1 MKFKALLTSLLLLI
15 TGVVSAAITTGY
27 YRIVSYNGKYMTE
40 NTNSHTLVCSDFIE
54 GNYSQVWYLNISGTN
69 VTFKNALTDKYIQG
83 QASYSSQYSTGA
95 TQQTFVMA
103 ESEGKYT
110 FEYDPYFKQGGGMH
124 CSNENNVVEWYT
136 SESKSQWTIEAAD
149 VDASALEAQKS
160 ATAEATVGQLTQFFT
175 TTACTALKS
184 NYAAM
189 SDANLRNAMSALP
202 TSVQDMAVKV
212 KNNTWT
218 TYSGWDKT
226 ELDFRVGS
234 HKAYSHHDRWAG
246 IIGCGYVMGRLSNPT
261 GIYAQSGEYLY
272 VYVGEIPSD
281 QNVKLEVASAGQ
293 GAGVTY
299 DLHEGMNTLLMATT
313 GNCYVLYEVDNTTD
327 GKAPYTAID
336 SYPAITVHIEGG
348 TVQGYFDLTKGDD
361 NDDWANLRQHLLKCP
376 TTVELK
382 TNNLLFH
389 MTASLVTA
397 ACPTKMVELLGEW
410 DKILDMEHSL
420 MGLGEFDG
428 YWNNMLS
435 VTDMSGQDY
444 MHASNYGTY
453 YDVGTISS
461 IMSYEDMFAGG
472 ALWGPAHENGH
483 IFQKYIN
490 MVGQT
495 EVSNNLFSNVA
506 IYNNGHLTSRAAN
519 ISTTF
524 ENMANNV
531 FWNDRDIWERTH
543 LYFQL
548 YQFFH
553 ILGNKSD
560 FYPELFK
567 ALRSDPMEH
576 SGGTFISAT
585 DDYLKFYKKCCAV
598 SGYDLTEFFQAYGF
612 FVIPSLTTYVINN
625 VTKDAY
631 KVEDYA
637 NYYLTITQ
645 QEIDAAKQEVAAM
658 NLPKANIIFIEDR
671 ISAPDATYPG
681 AAGAKKTAFSNEYP
695 IGQAGET
702 GQYTDFGATCSAYK
716 YNVTNNKVTM
726 VGTGTVGFKVYDSTG
741 NLHGLY
747 NTNSFTLP
755 DGIGKG
761 YTVKAAAGNGTDVE
775 ATYDASIG
783 IIVSDVTDYAGNATD
798 AVAIGTQITSE
809 AGITSGK
816 AFVLKTGAERYITDN
831 GTNYDVPNS
840 ANTSTK
846 ASTYFLISNGDGTW
860 KIKNYATGKYWGVP
874 AYNTALASAE
884 EAKAGAWSLNFSGG
898 IAYPSAP
905 DASNTIRGID
915 RSSGKVWGWSTGNN
929 NNHKVYI
936 YEADLTS
943 IASDEFEDKDI
954 RVSSDAAA
962 SLQTNQWYVMF
973 DRGANHGYLYENN
986 SNQLYNTATAPSGSA
1001 TSNAKY
1007 LVRIVGWDNEYYL
1020 QTGLGNFFGNIQ
1032 QSTTVPTTA
1041 TATEKITIKK
1051 IADTDGHFYLMSAA
1065 GVVLD
1070 ANSLE
1075 NGDAT
1080 VVGWGTTAPTSTGG
1094 NNDWAFYPV
1103 EFVDSWIP
1111 TTAEV
1116 YTINNTNT
1124 SRGAMMYNGS
1134 SDYVW
1139 SSGKSG
1145 TFSATDPNCQWVLV
1159 SAGEDNQYY
1168 IYNVG
1173 AGRFAIPSGTNSTAS
1188 WVFSSDAVAITLIKQ
1203 NDGTFKIKTVKTD
1216 TYAAVSNGYAGPI
1229 INYNDIGGNFT
1240 ITKVDG
1246 DQSAAATAAFNK
1258 LIKNQTLLTAVPDGE
1273 GWYAIRIKSGNYA
1286 GEYVYAPENEIA
1298 YASGRNYPLT
1308 FMNAVN
1314 KQPAIDNTYYLTRI
1328 VKTANGYAWILP
1340 NGKYLCKSSSNYFPT
1355 STTTPVE
1362 NVSITYNAT
1371 NGMQFIHGGYK
1382 ATPYYL
1388 SSKYFIGETSNVG
1401 GYFDV
1406 YPVSLNDAGLTAWQV
1421 LCENAPETA
1430 QIRCTRNDVSGLTT
1444 VYKNGYIFLPANVTP
1459 ESSDF
1464 VLDGAI
1470 DASVDAD
1477 AKTITLNYNP
1487 DLAIVKGGVVVAQG
1501 WQTASRGGEVMLLK
1515 VDAAPFRDATG
1526 VSISL
1531 SLKDGS
1537 EANISKLTLYE
1548 ASSNSPEILSAG
1560 NDGAP
1565 TKTSVAEAN
1574 VSGATASFSIAS
1586 LAAGNHY
1593 YWVGATV
1600 KDDAALGAVLDAA
1613 VTSITY
1619 TCNNKETTLDLTAVG
1634 DPADRGAMV
1643 FNVHS
1648 YPFLPRDNGSRV
1660 YRIPAMVVAD
1670 DGSIVV
1676 AADKRYQSYTDI
1688 GNGGHVIDIVV
1699 RRSTDGGRTW
1709 SEPVTIAKGEGSTA
1723 SGGEDKRCGYGDP
1736 SLVKGKDG
1744 KLYCL
1749 FAAGNEGYFYGQKG
1763 MCMSVSTDNGVT
1775 WSSGVGNPPV
1785 DLYWSGAIKNV
1796 ATAGAA
1802 GFGLYDYFVT
1812 SGRGLYIP
1820 DDDILMYLIPAQ
1832 TMTSATEH
1840 TGDSQDY
1847 IFYSRDGGES
1857 WYFSNIPMVQG
1868 GDEAKIIQMNDG
1880 SLFGSIRKGGQRRFN
1895 TATYTCN
1902 DDGKTLSFSYGTQ
1915 WDNSQLT
1922 QSSQNNQ
1929 DILYY
1934 QRETV
1939 TGKKDY
1945 IFHSITTGNHT
1956 NFKLYYSTDQGN
1968 NWTEFLNVQTKGTRY
1983 VTMDKSG
1990 TDENPG
1996 SLYLFFEDQSL
2007 NSAGGYTDYNHYPLN
2022 FIEITR
2028 EQLLQ
2033 YIPDLDK
2040 SALEKEVKIVYGTS
2054 GEATFGSW
2062 SGLTWTSNATS
2073 GVAGLTMTLSDGTNN
2088 KFSNFN
2094 SRYNLAYHPAAANT
2108 NSTITLTAPTGY
2120 VITGYSV
2127 QTGVY
2132 QASTYTL
2139 TAEDGTSVIPANLG
2153 STYTPLEVSGLSA
2166 ASTAITVTTTDA
2178 SKWLSLANFTVTIQP
2193 IITLDE
2199 TEDMASTI
2207 SANDGKIVNVTLN
2220 RKINKGFNSVVLPF
2234 DLNAAQVQTLFGED
2248 TKVYAYSEDSD
2259 DANNVTVKFK
2269 TVTDGTIAAN
2279 QPVLVEA
2286 TAASTENLI
2295 SNVIIT
2301 YEEEPKAEGRNI
2313 DYVGLYA
2320 PSTVPEGDY
2329 FISKGA
2335 IYKSEGSTSIK
2346 SFRAYLKAKTDI
2358 AGVKLFI
2365 DDIETGIT
2373 SIDNGQLT
2381 SDNAAIYNLA
2391 GQRLNKVQKGINIVN
2406 GKKVVIK

>member
-1 MKFKALLTSLLLLI
+1 MKLRQLLTSLLLL
-15 TGVVSAAITTGY
+15 TSGAVSAALTTGY
-27 YRIVSYNGKYMTE
+27 YHVKSYNGKYLTE
-40 NTNSHTLVCSDFIE
+40 NTNNHTLVCSDLAAN
-54 GNYSQVWYLNISGTN
+54 NYAQVWYLTVSGTR
-69 VTFKNALTDKYIQG
+69 VTFKNVLTNYGIVSLWDISTENP
-83 QASYSSQYSTGA
+83 SYTSPTNFYPTETDGVYVFA
-95 TQQTFVMA
+95 D
-103 ESEGKYT
+103 SEG
-110 FEYDPYFKQGGGMH
+110 GSVGLH
-124 CSNENNVVEWYT
+124 CDNSNNVVRYYT
-136 SESKSQWTIEAAD
+136 SDSKSKWTIEATT
-149 VDASALEAQKS
+149 VDETALAAQK
-160 ATAEATVGQLTQFFT
+160 AIIAEATTEQLTQFFT
-175 TTACTALKS
+175 TTACTIIRD
-184 NYAAM
+184 NYVMM

-202 TSVQDMAVKV
+202 TSVQDMAIKV
-212 KNNTWT
+212 KNNAWT
-218 TYSGWDKT
+218 TYTGWDKT
-226 ELDFRVGS
+226 ELDFRVGNY
-234 HKAYSHHDRWAG
+234 KAYSHHDRWAG

-261 GIYAQSGEYLY
+261 GIYAQAGEYLH
-272 VYVGEIPSD
+272 VYVGAIPSG
-281 QNVKLEVASAGQ
+281 QSVKLEVAGAGQ
-293 GAGVTY
+293 GTGATY
-299 DLHEGMNTLLMATT
+299 NLHEGMNTLLMATT

-361 NDDWANLRQHLLKCP
+361 NSDWAKLQQHLLKCP
-376 TTVELK
+376 STVELK

-389 MTASLVTA
+389 MTASLVTE
-397 ACPTKMVELLGEW
+397 ACPTNMVELLGEW
-410 DKILDMEHSL
+410 DKILDMEYSL
-420 MGLGEFDG
+420 MGLEDYNG
-428 YWNNMLS
+428 YWNNLLGA
-435 VTDMSGQDY
+435 TDVDGDKY
-444 MHASNYGTY
+444 MYATNYGTY
-453 YDVGTISS
+453 YNTSTISTV
-461 IMSYEDMFAGG
+461 MNYAEMFAGG

-490 MVGQT
+490 MIGQT

-506 IYNNGHLTSRAAN
+506 IFNNGHLTSRASN

-531 FWNDRDIWERTH
+531 FWNERGLWERTH

-548 YQFFH
+548 YRFFH
-553 ILGNKSD
+553 ILGNKTD

-567 ALRSDPMEH
+567 ALRNDPMAH
-576 SGGTFISAT
+576 SGFTFTAAT
-585 DDYLKFYKKCCAV
+585 DDYLKFYKKCCQV

-612 FVIPSLTTYVINN
+612 FVIPSLTTYVIDD
-625 VTKDAY
+625 VSKDAY

-637 NYYLTITQ
+637 DYYLTITQ
-645 QEIDAAKQEVAAM
+645 KEIDDVKAEVAAM

-671 ISAPDATYPG
+671 ITAPDATYEG
-681 AAGAKKTAFSNEYP
+681 ATAGAKKTAFSNEYP

-726 VGTGTVGFKVYDSTG
+726 EGTGAVGFKVYDSTG
-741 NLHGLY
+741 NLRGLY
-747 NTNSFTLP
+747 NTYTFTLP
-755 DGIGKG
+755 DGIGTG
-761 YTVKAAAGNGTDVE
+761 YTIKAAAGNGTD
-775 ATYDASIG
+775 ATATFDATIG
-783 IIVSDVTDYAGNATD
+783 VIPSDVTENNGVGVGAKVTAENQLVSGKLYLLRSTATGNPWITD
-798 AVAIGTQITSE
+798 AGTYYS
-809 AGITSGK
+809 
-816 AFVLKTGAERYITDN
+816 
-831 GTNYDVPNS
+831 VPNGGG
-840 ANTSTK
+840 TLD
-846 ASTYFLISNGDGTW
+846 TYCMYYLIKDGENTW
-860 KIKNYATGKYWGVP
+860 KIKNYMTGKYWAKPTAASTTNQGGLVP
-874 AYNTALASAE
+874 TDE
-884 EAKAGAWSLNFSGG
+884 EGAGSWTLNFNSNGNIDPQCNG
-898 IAYPSAP
+898 FYVNRSSQRLHAWTGSLSSQIYEVAYPSL
-905 DASNTIRGID
+905 S
-915 RSSGKVWGWSTGNN
+915 
-929 NNHKVYI
+929 
-936 YEADLTS
+936 
-943 IASDEFEDKDI
+943 EFEDKDI

-1007 LVRIVGWDNEYYL
+1007 LVRIVGWNNEYYL

-1051 IADTDGHFYLMSAA
+1051 ISNTDGHFYLMSAA
-1065 GVVLD
+1065 GIVLD
-1070 ANSLE
+1070 ANAVT
-1075 NGDAT
+1075 NGDAN
-1080 VVGWGTTAPTSTGG
+1080 VVGWGNTAPTATGG

-1103 EFVDSWIP
+1103 EFVDSWVPAIN
-1111 TTAEV
+1111 EV

-1286 GEYVYAPENEIA
+1286 GEYVYAPESEIA

-1371 NGMQFIHGGYK
+1371 NGMQFIHGSYK

-1459 ESSDF
+1459 KSSDF

-1487 DLAIVKGGVVVAQG
+1487 DLAIVEGGVVVAQG

-1600 KDDAALGAVLDAA
+1600 KDEAALGAVLDAA

-1676 AADKRYQSYTDI
+1676 AADKRYQSHTDI

-1723 SGGEDKRCGYGDP
+1723 NGGEDKRCGYGDP

-1902 DDGKTLSFSYGTQ
+1902 DDGKTLNFNFGTQ

-2040 SALEKEVKIVYGTS
+2040 PALEKEVKIVYGTS
-2054 GEATFGSW
+2054 GESAFGSW
-2062 SGLTWTSNATS
+2062 SGLTWTSNAAS
-2073 GVAGLTMTLSDGTNN
+2073 GVAGLTMTLSDGSHD
-2088 KFSNFN
+2088 KFSSFN
-2094 SRYNLAYHPAAANT
+2094 NRYNMAYHPAAANT
-2108 NSTITLTAPTGY
+2108 NSTLTLTAPDGY
-2120 VITGYSV
+2120 IITGYSV

-2320 PSTVPEGDY
+2320 PATVPEGDY

-2335 IYKSEGSTSIK
+2335 IYKSTGATSIK
-2346 SFRAYLKAKTDI
+2346 SFRAFLKAKVEVDN
-2358 AGVKLFI
+2358 VKLFI
-2365 DDIETGIT
+2365 GDVEDGI
-2373 SIDNGQLT
+2373 SEVESGKQKVE
-2381 SDNAAIYNLA
+2381 SAIYNLA
-2391 GQRLNKVQKGINIVN
+2391 GQRLQKMQKGINIVN
-2406 GKKVVIK
+2406 GKKIMK

>member
-1 MKFKALLTSLLLLI
+1 MKLRTLLTTLLL
-15 TGVVSAAITTGY
+15 TTAGAVSAALTSGY
-27 YRIVSYNGKYMTE
+27 YRIVSYNGKYLTE
-40 NTNSHTLVCSDFIE
+40 NTSSNALICSDLMSD
-54 GNYSQVWYLNISGTN
+54 NYSQVWYLNVSGTN
-69 VTFKNALTDKYIQG
+69 VTIKNALTDRYVKG
-83 QASYSSQYSTGA
+83 EGSYSVQYYTATYTSTF
-95 TQQTFVMA
+95 TLA
-103 ESEGKYT
+103 ESNGAYT
-110 FEYDPYFKQGGGMH
+110 FQYGDYFHSGLHCDASLDVVQYDINDNK
-124 CSNENNVVEWYT
+124 SKWTVEST
-136 SESKSQWTIEAAD
+136 T
-149 VDASALEAQKS
+149 VDAAALEAQRS
-160 ATAEATVGQLTQFFT
+160 ATNEASTADLLKVFT
-175 TTACTALKS
+175 STACTELKS
-184 NYAAM
+184 GYSE
-189 SDANLRNAMSALP
+189 SDLAALP
-202 TSVQDMAVKV
+202 DAVQTLAAKI
-212 KNNTWT
+212 KNNSWA
-218 TYSGWDKT
+218 TYGGWDKT
-226 ELDFRVGS
+226 EKTFRIADYN
-234 HKAYSHHDRWAG
+234 AYSSHTRWQDILG
-246 IIGCGYVMGRLSNPT
+246 LGYSFARLTNPT
-261 GIYAQSGEYLY
+261 GISVKAGDYIQ
-272 VYVGEIPSD
+272 VYVGTIPSG
-281 QNVKLEVASAGQ
+281 QAVNLEVA
-293 GAGVTY
+293 GVRQAVGTTY
-299 DLHEGMNTLLMATT
+299 PLSQGMNVLLMASS
-313 GNCYVLYEVDNTTD
+313 GNCFVNYEVDNTTD
-327 GKAPYTAID
+327 GKAPFTSIN
-336 SYPAITVHIEGG
+336 SYPAVTVHIEGG
-348 TVQGYFDLTKGDD
+348 TVNGYFDLTKGDD
-361 NDDWANLRQHLLKCP
+361 NDDWANMQTYLMKGA
-376 TTVELK
+376 TVEMK
-382 TNNLLFH
+382 TDYQLFH
-389 MTASLVTA
+389 MNTDLVKA
-397 ACPTKMVELLGEW
+397 ACPTSMTELLGEW
-410 DKILDMEHSL
+410 SKILQMEYSL
-420 MGLGEFDG
+420 MGLEDYNG
-428 YWNNMLS
+428 YWNNLLS
-435 VTDMSGQDY
+435 AIDVDGDEY
-444 MHASNYGTY
+444 MYATNYGTY
-453 YDVGTISS
+453 YNTSTISTV
-461 IMSYEDMFAGG
+461 MNYAEMFAGG

-490 MVGQT
+490 MIGQT

-506 IYNNGHLTSRAAN
+506 IFNNGHLTSRASN

-531 FWNDRDIWERTH
+531 FWNERGIWERTH

-553 ILGNKSD
+553 ILGNKTD

-567 ALRSDPMEH
+567 ALRNDPMAH
-576 SGGTFISAT
+576 SGSTFTAAT
-585 DDYLKFYKKCCAV
+585 DDYLKFYKKCCEV

-612 FVIPSLTTYVINN
+612 FVLPTLSSYELDG

-631 KVEDYA
+631 MVNDYTT
-637 NYYLTITQ
+637 YYLTITQ
-645 QEIDAAKQEVAAM
+645 DEIDAAKAYVAGL

-726 VGTGTVGFKVYDSTG
+726 EGTGAVGFKVYDSTG
-741 NLHGLY
+741 NLRGLY
-747 NTNSFTLP
+747 NTYTFTLP
-755 DGIGKG
+755 DGIGTG
-761 YTVKAAAGNGTDVE
+761 YTIKAAAGNGTD
-775 ATYDASIG
+775 ATATFDATIG
-783 IIVSDVTDYAGNATD
+783 VIPSDVTEDNGVGAGAKVTAENQLVSGKLYLLRSTATGNPWITD
-798 AVAIGTQITSE
+798 AGTYYS
-809 AGITSGK
+809 
-816 AFVLKTGAERYITDN
+816 
-831 GTNYDVPNS
+831 VPNGGG
-840 ANTSTK
+840 TLD
-846 ASTYFLISNGDGTW
+846 TYCMYYLIKDGENTW
-860 KIKNYATGKYWGVP
+860 KIKNYMTGKYWAKPTAASTTNQGGLVP
-874 AYNTALASAE
+874 TDE
-884 EAKAGAWSLNFSGG
+884 EGAGSWTLNFNSNGNIDPQCNG
-898 IAYPSAP
+898 FYVNRSSQRLHSWSSSLSSQIYEVAYPSL
-905 DASNTIRGID
+905 S
-915 RSSGKVWGWSTGNN
+915 
-929 NNHKVYI
+929 
-936 YEADLTS
+936 
-943 IASDEFEDKDI
+943 EFEDKDI

-986 SNQLYNTATAPSGSA
+986 SNQLYNTATVPSGSA

-1007 LVRIVGWDNEYYL
+1007 LVRIVGWNNEYYL

-1032 QSTTVPTTA
+1032 QSTTVPTTD

-1051 IADTDGHFYLMSAA
+1051 ISNTDGHFYLMSAA
-1065 GVVLD
+1065 GIVLD
-1070 ANSLE
+1070 ANAVT
-1075 NGDAT
+1075 NGDAN
-1080 VVGWGTTAPTSTGG
+1080 VVGWGNTAPTATGG

-1103 EFVDSWIP
+1103 EFVDSWVPAIN
-1111 TTAEV
+1111 EV

-1246 DQSAAATAAFNK
+1246 DQSTAATAAFNK

-1328 VKTANGYAWILP
+1328 VKTDNGYAWILP

-1444 VYKNGYIFLPANVTP
+1444 VYKNGYIFLPATVTP

-1470 DASVDAD
+1470 NGSVDAD
-1477 AKTITLNYNP
+1477 AKTITLSYNP
-1487 DLAIVKGGVVVAQG
+1487 DLAIVEGGVVVAQG
-1501 WQTASRGGEVMLLK
+1501 WQTASRGTEVMLLK

-1593 YWVGATV
+1593 YWVGAKV

-1723 SGGEDKRCGYGDP
+1723 NGGDDKRCGFGDP

-1775 WSSGVGNPPV
+1775 WSSGEGNPPV

-1902 DDGKTLSFSYGTQ
+1902 DDGKTLNFNFGTQ

-2062 SGLTWTSNATS
+2062 SDLTWTSNAAS
-2073 GVAGLTMTLSDGTNN
+2073 GVAGLTMTLSDGTYNR
-2088 KFSNFN
+2088 FSNFN

-2108 NSTITLTAPTGY
+2108 NSTITLTAPAGY

-2220 RKINKGFNSVVLPF
+2220 RKITEGFNTVVLPF
-2234 DLNAAQVQTLFGED
+2234 DLNAEQVQTLFGTD
-2248 TKVYAYSEDSD
+2248 AKVYAFSENSD
-2259 DANNVTVKFK
+2259 DPEDVTVSFN
-2269 TVTDGTIAAN
+2269 TVAEGTIAAN
-2279 QPVLVEA
+2279 QPVLVDA
-2286 TAASTENLI
+2286 TQAST
-2295 SNVIIT
+2295 SNSIMGVT
-2301 YEEEPKAEGRNI
+2301 VAYDAEPLATGRNV
-2313 DYVGLYA
+2313 DFVGLYA
-2320 PSTVPEGDY
+2320 PTTVPENDY
-2329 FISKGA
+2329 FIAQGA
-2335 IYKSEGSTSIK
+2335 IYKSKGETSIK
-2346 SFRAYLKAKTDI
+2346 SFRAYLKTKTGV
-2358 AGVKLFI
+2358 AGIKLYI
-2365 DDIETGIT
+2365 DDVEDGIQT
-2373 SIDNGQLT
+2373 LSDANENGV
-2381 SDNAAIYNLA
+2381 NIYNVA
-2391 GQRLNKVQKGINIVN
+2391 GQRMSKTQKGINIVN
-2406 GKKVVIK
+2406 GKKVIVK

>member
-1 MKFKALLTSLLLLI
+1 MKLRTLLTTLLL
-15 TGVVSAAITTGY
+15 TTAGAVSAALTSGY
-27 YRIVSYNGKYMTE
+27 YRIVSYNGKYLTE
-40 NTNSHTLVCSDFIE
+40 NTSSNALICSDLMSD
-54 GNYSQVWYLNISGTN
+54 NYSQVWYLNVSGTN
-69 VTFKNALTDKYIQG
+69 VTIQNALTDRYVKG
-83 QASYSSQYSTGA
+83 EGSYSVQYYTATYTSTF
-95 TQQTFVMA
+95 TLA
-103 ESEGKYT
+103 ESDGAYT
-110 FEYDPYFKQGGGMH
+110 FQYGDYFHGGLHCDASLDVVQYDI
-124 CSNENNVVEWYT
+124 NEDKSRWTVEST
-136 SESKSQWTIEAAD
+136 T
-149 VDASALEAQKS
+149 VDATALEAQKA
-160 ATAEATVGQLTQFFT
+160 ATNEASTADLLKVFT
-175 TTACTALKS
+175 TSACTELKS
-184 NYAAM
+184 GYSE
-189 SDANLRNAMSALP
+189 SDLTALP
-202 TSVQDMAVKV
+202 STVQSLAEKI
-212 KNNTWT
+212 KENSWT
-218 TYSGWDKT
+218 TYDGWTKT
-226 ELDFRVGS
+226 EKTFRIADY
-234 HKAYSHHDRWAG
+234 KAYSSHTRWTNILG
-246 IIGCGYVMGRLSNPT
+246 LGHSFGRLTNPT
-261 GIYAQSGEYLY
+261 GISVSAGDNIQ
-272 VYVGEIPSD
+272 VYVGAIPSG
-281 QNVKLEVASAGQ
+281 QTVRLEVAGDYQSSGT
-293 GAGVTY
+293 TY
-299 DLHEGMNTLLMATT
+299 TLKQGMNALLMASS
-313 GNCYVLYEVDNTTD
+313 GNCFVNYEVDNTTD
-327 GKAPYTAID
+327 GKAPFTSID
-336 SYPAITVHIEGG
+336 SYPAVTVHIEGG
-348 TVQGYFDLTKGDD
+348 TVQGYFDLTK
-361 NDDWANLRQHLLKCP
+361 NDGNFDWAAMQHYLMKGSC
-376 TTVELK
+376 VELK
-382 TNNLLFH
+382 TEHLLFH
-389 MTASLVTA
+389 MRTDLVKA
-397 ACPTKMVELLGEW
+397 ACPEKMVELLGEW
-410 DKILDMEHSL
+410 NKILNMEYSL
-420 MGLGEFDG
+420 MGLEAYDD

-453 YDVGTISS
+453 YDVETISS
-461 IMSYEDMFAGG
+461 IMSYADMFGGG

-506 IYNNGHLTSRAAN
+506 VYNNGHLTSRATY

-531 FWNDRDIWERTH
+531 FWNDRGIWERTH

-567 ALRSDPMEH
+567 ALRSDPMTR
-576 SGGTFISAT
+576 SGSTFTAAT
-585 DDYLKFYKKCCAV
+585 DDYLKFYKKCCEV

-612 FVIPSLTTYVINN
+612 FVLPTLSSYTLDD
-625 VTKDAY
+625 VTKNAY
-631 KVEDYA
+631 MVTDYST
-637 NYYLTITQ
+637 YYLTITQ
-645 QEIDAAKQEVAAM
+645 DEIDAAKAYVAGL

-671 ISAPDATYPG
+671 ITAPDATYEG
-681 AAGAKKTAFSNEYP
+681 AAAGAKKTEFSNEFP

-702 GQYTDFGATCSAYK
+702 GQYTTFDAECSAYK
-716 YNVTNNKVTM
+716 YNVNGSTVTM
-726 VGTGTVGFKVYDSTG
+726 VGTGAVGFKVYDSTG
-741 NLHGLY
+741 NLRGLY
-747 NTNSFTLP
+747 NTYTFTLP
-755 DGIGKG
+755 DGIGTG
-761 YTVKAAAGNGTDVE
+761 YTIKAAAGNGTDAE

-798 AVAIGTQITSE
+798 AVTIGTQITSE

-816 AFVLKTGAERYITDN
+816 AFVLKTGADRYITDN
-831 GTNYDVPNS
+831 GTNYDVPNN
-840 ANTSTK
+840 ANSSTK
-846 ASTYFLISNGDGTW
+846 ASTYILISNGDGTW
-860 KIKNYATGKYWGVP
+860 KIKNYATGKYWGIPV
-874 AYNTALASAE
+874 YNSAVASVE
-884 EAKAGAWSLNFSGG
+884 EAQAGAWSLNFSNG

-905 DASNTIRGID
+905 DANNTTRGID
-915 RSSGKVWGWSTGNN
+915 RSSGKVWGWSTGDN

-936 YEADLTS
+936 YEANLTS
-943 IASDEFEDKDI
+943 IAANEFEDKDI

-1007 LVRIVGWDNEYYL
+1007 LVRIVGWNNEYYL

-1041 TATEKITIKK
+1041 TATEQITIKK

-1065 GVVLD
+1065 GIVLD
-1070 ANSLE
+1070 ANAVT
-1075 NGDAT
+1075 NGDAN
-1080 VVGWGTTAPTSTGG
+1080 VVGWGNTAPTATGG

-1103 EFVDSWIP
+1103 EFVDSWVPAIN
-1111 TTAEV
+1111 EV

-1487 DLAIVKGGVVVAQG
+1487 DLAIVEGGVVVAQG

-1902 DDGKTLSFSYGTQ
+1902 DDGKTLNFNFGTQ

-2040 SALEKEVKIVYGTS
+2040 PALEKEVKIVYGTS
-2054 GEATFGSW
+2054 GESAFGSW
-2062 SGLTWTSNATS
+2062 SGLTWTSNAAS
-2073 GVAGLTMTLSDGTNN
+2073 GVAGLTMTLSDGTYNR
-2088 KFSNFN
+2088 FSNFN

-2108 NSTITLTAPTGY
+2108 NSTIMLTAPAGY

-2199 TEDMASTI
+2199 TEDMAYTI

-2220 RKINKGFNSVVLPF
+2220 RKINEGFNTVVLPF
-2234 DLNAAQVQTLFGED
+2234 DLNAEQVQTLFGTG
-2248 TKVYAYSEDSD
+2248 TKVYAFSENSDDSED
-2259 DANNVTVKFK
+2259 VTVNFN
-2269 TVTDGTIAAN
+2269 TVAEGTIAAN
-2279 QPVLVEA
+2279 QPVLVN
-2286 TAASTENLI
+2286 TTQAST
-2295 SNVIIT
+2295 SNNIMGVT
-2301 YEEEPKAEGRNI
+2301 VAYDAESLAAGRNV
-2313 DYVGLYA
+2313 DFVGLYA
-2320 PSTVPEGDY
+2320 PTTVPEGDY
-2329 FISKGA
+2329 FISKDA
-2335 IYKSEGSTSIK
+2335 IYKSKGETSIK
-2346 SFRAYLKAKTDI
+2346 SFRAFLKAKTEV
-2358 AGVKLFI
+2358 AGIKLYI
-2365 DDIETGIT
+2365 DDIEDGIQT
-2373 SIDNGQLT
+2373 LSDAYENGE
-2381 SDNAAIYNLA
+2381 NIYNVA
-2391 GQRLNKVQKGINIVN
+2391 GQRMSKTQKGINIVN
-2406 GKKVVIK
+2406 GKKVIVK